1 MYTIGSHEDSFLSH
15 LIRVYMHRRHHTVIV
30 SIRMFGEDRF
40 KADKVDDLL
49 NVAINRDHAVP
60 DSLYRLSGKVMTD

>member
-1 MYTIGSHEDSFLSH
+1 
-15 LIRVYMHRRHHTVIV
+15 
-30 SIRMFGEDRF
+30 MFEYAAEQGNSERETEDRF

-49 NVAINRDHAVP
+49 NVAINRYHAVP

>member
-15 LIRVYMHRRHHTVIV
+15 LICVYMQRRHHTITV
-30 SIRMFGEDRF
+30 SIGMFGEDRF

-60 DSLYRLSGKVMTD
+60 DSLCRLSGKVMTD